1 MSKVYIPPNTWKPI
15 GVDAIENNADEVV
28 RSNTHY
34 SVIAGPGSGKTEL
47 LAQRACYLL
56 QTGLCPSPYRILA
69 ISFKKDAATN
79 LKERVAQRCSK
90 EDALRFDSLTFDAFA
105 KGMLDRFMRALPDI
119 WQPTKD
125 YELYFPKSA
134 EYEAFLISF
143 SNQTKN
149 ANIKSILQ
157 NTKAATFEKEWIL
170 SSPLPPEGIQKQYF
184 KSFIVEKW
192 WEACL
197 KVGEKSRLT
206 FPMICRLV
214 ELLLKTNP
222 KICHALRATYS
233 YVFMD
238 EFQDTTH
245 VQYDL
250 VKTAFLDSSTILTAV
265 GDNKQTI
272 MRWAMAL
279 DDAFGTFKGDFNAKS
294 IQLFSN
300 YRSSPQL
307 VAIQHYLARTID
319 VNYKQVESKSECR
332 ISEDACVIWDFKTRK
347 EEAEHLA
354 KTVLSGI
361 NNSNLAPK
369 DFVILVKQ
377 LPEKYEQNLKEAFQ
391 KHELKVR
398 VIKQDILTE
407 PLTKIIVAFLR
418 FFSKQRGGKYWSQCF
433 NIVTSLRGISSENNI
448 LCKRVREELGEL
460 HSSLINKV
468 NCLSIDEIY
477 ISSLLKNI
485 EDFLGKE
492 AIKYTYPEYQQGN
505 GYDDLFQEIIK
516 QLLQSSQ
523 IANYTN
529 WDLILDDFEG
539 LDSVSIMTIH
549 KSKGLEYHTVIF
561 VGLDDTAWWSFNNQK
576 QESLSSFF
584 VAFSRAKQRVIF
596 TYCEARGKGRDNISS
611 LYELLRDAGVNTE
624 KIEVAIEEEE
634 DSWILDLLDSLGLA

>member
-1 MSKVYIPPNTWKPI
+1 MNKVYIQPEAWKPI
-15 GVDAIENNADEVV
+15 GIDAIENNADEVV

-47 LAQRACYLL
+47 LAQRACFLL
-56 QTGLCPSPYRILA
+56 QTGLCPPPYRILA

-90 EDALRFDSLTFDAFA
+90 EDTLRFDSLTFDAFA
-105 KGMLDRFMRALPDI
+105 KGILDRFMRALPGI
-119 WQPTKD
+119 WQPTKE
-125 YELYFPKSA
+125 YQLYFPKVSDYQ
-134 EYEAFLISF
+134 EFLYSLSRQF
-143 SNQTKN
+143 SNINYT
-149 ANIKSILQ
+149 LR
-157 NTKAATFEKEWIL
+157 NTEATTFEKKWIL
-170 SSPLPPEGIQKQYF
+170 GSPLPPEEIQE
-184 KSFIVEKW
+184 KSLKDFAVKKW
-192 WEACL
+192 WEECL
-197 KVGEKSRLT
+197 KGKKSRLS

-245 VQYDL
+245 IQYDL
-250 VKTAFLDSSTILTAV
+250 VKICFLDSSTILTAV
-265 GDNKQTI
+265 GDNKQMI

-279 DDAFGTFKGDFNAKS
+279 DDAFGIFDNDFGAKS

-307 VAIQHYLARTID
+307 VEIQHHLARSID

-332 ISEDACVIWDFKTRK
+332 ISEDACVIWDFDTK
-347 EEAEHLA
+347 EKEAEHLA
-354 KTVLSGI
+354 KTILSCI
-361 NNSNLAPK
+361 KDSNLTPK

-377 LPEKYEQNLKEAFQ
+377 KPEKYEPALKEAFQ
-391 KHELKVR
+391 KYDLKVR
-398 VIKQDILTE
+398 VTKQDILAE
-407 PLTKIIVAFLR
+407 PLTKIIITFLR
-418 FFSKQRGGKYWSQCF
+418 FFSKERGGEYWSKCF
-433 NIVTSLRGISSENNI
+433 NIITSLRGISSEDEI
-448 LCKRVREELGEL
+448 LCKKVQEELGQL
-460 HSSLINKV
+460 HSSLRNQI
-468 NCLSIDEIY
+468 NCLSIDNAH
-477 ISSLLKNI
+477 ISSLLKNL
-485 EDFLGKE
+485 EDFLGKDT
-492 AIKYTYPEYQQGN
+492 IKCTYPEYQQ
-505 GYDDLFQEIIK
+505 DDKYEESLQVIIE

-523 IANYTN
+523 TANHPT

-561 VGLDDTAWWSFNNQK
+561 VGLDDTAWWSFNNQRE
-576 QESLSSFF
+576 ESLSSFF

-611 LYELLRDAGVNTE
+611 LYELLRDAGVSTE
-624 KIEVAIEEEE
+624 KIEVTIEEKELE
-634 DSWILDLLDSLGLA
+634 SWVLDLLGLS